1 MAVICSASGIAP
13 GLRAQ
18 IPDSFTNLRVL
29 PKDIK
34 RDSLV
39 QIMRGFSLQLNVR
52 CQYCH
57 VGGDGVSFEGVEF
70 SKDDDPDKVKA
81 RFMLQM
87 VDSLNRVVLPN
98 LPGLAGSPIR
108 MECKTCHRGAPR
120 PYLLTQLLERVRD
133 SAGIEAAVVRYRELR
148 QNLGMAGRFDFG
160 EWEMNLWAERLAK
173 AGRASDAITVYQL
186 NLEFF
191 PQSGSILGAL
201 GQLYEPID
209 RTRAIEF
216 YERVLMVAP
225 RNPEV
230 LRRLERLKADTSRAA
245 VPAPKPSSKR
255 RDNRGA

>member
-1 MAVICSASGIAP
+1 
-13 GLRAQ
+13 
-18 IPDSFTNLRVL
+18 
-29 PKDIK
+29 
-34 RDSLV
+34 
-39 QIMRGFSLQLNVR
+39 
-52 CQYCH
+52 
-57 VGGDGVSFEGVEF
+57 
-70 SKDDDPDKVKA
+70 
-81 RFMLQM
+81 
-87 VDSLNRVVLPN
+87 
-98 LPGLAGSPIR
+98 
-108 MECKTCHRGAPR
+108 
-120 PYLLTQLLERVRD
+120 LLTQLLERVRD